1 MTGTQEPLNVL
12 FIDDDPW
19 LLNIAQLYLEREG
32 TIRIT
37 PVTDIC
43 KAMNMLSET
52 AFDAIV
58 SDYLMPDLDGLGL
71 LTWLKENNNDTPYI
85 IYTGKGREEVV
96 IEALNKG
103 ADFYIQKSGNAK
115 AEFTELASKIK
126 YAVEKRISKRELDE
140 AIANLKRSQQ
150 IAHIGNWL
158 MDFEKKFFSGSEE
171 VLAIYG
177 FPSHHNPTISE
188 IFNSIHPEDRELAQ
202 SSLVQL
208 LENGEPYNIDIRILR
223 NDTGELKYVQTQ
235 GHLLKSEKDGKNIVF
250 GTILD
255 ITDRKKTEEALSK
268 TNSYLENLISIA
280 SVPIIIL
287 DPTGIIT
294 RINRSCSELIG
305 LPPDMIV
312 GRSVK
317 ELFPPDQAEA
327 DLASILN
334 TSCSA
339 GKTIQLDI
347 LHAEGLIK
355 NVLWNSATLFDSD
368 GKTPLATIAQGQD
381 ITEQLRLERQRDVAE
396 VQIQQNLA
404 ELAILND
411 GIRNPLMAISGYAEL
426 YDDPEITKK
435 ILQQVEFI
443 DDMITRVDRRWAES
457 EKILNFLRKHSEINT
472 DSSDTMSSDSD
483 STQFKNDSCNIERNN
498 FL

>member
-1 MTGTQEPLNVL
+1 MTGIEDPLKVL

-19 LLNIAQLYLEREG
+19 LLNIAQLYLEKEG

-37 PVTDIC
+37 AVSDVCQAMDI
-43 KAMNMLSET
+43 LLQSV
-52 AFDAIV
+52 FDAIV
-58 SDYLMPDLDGLGL
+58 SDYHMPNMDGLGL
-71 LTWLKENNNDTPYI
+71 LTWMKENKNDTPFI

-115 AEFTELASKIK
+115 VEFAELASKIK
-126 YAVEKRISKRELDE
+126 YAVERRVSERELDE
-140 AIANLKRSQQ
+140 ALKNLKRSQQ

-158 MDFEKKFFSGSEE
+158 LNLEKQYFSGSEE
-171 VLAIYG
+171 VLAIFG
-177 FPSHHNPTISE
+177 FPLNYIPTITE
-188 IFNSIHPEDRELAQ
+188 LYNTIHPEDRA
-202 SSLVQL
+202 LVQASIKKL
-208 LENGEPYNIDIRILR
+208 LKNGEPYNIDVRILR
-223 NDTGELKYVQTQ
+223 NDTGELRYIQTQ
-235 GHLLKSEKDGKNIVF
+235 GYLLTSDKDDKNVVF
-250 GTILD
+250 GTNLD
-255 ITDRKKTEEALSK
+255 ITERKKTEEALSK

-287 DPTGIIT
+287 DPTGIIS

-305 LPPDMIV
+305 LPSDKIV
-312 GRSVK
+312 GRSVRD
-317 ELFPPDQAEA
+317 LFPPDQAEE
-327 DLASILN
+327 DMSSILN
-334 TSCSA
+334 TSNTA

-347 LHAEGLIK
+347 LDADGIIK
-355 NVLWNSATLFDSD
+355 TVLWNSATLYDSD
-368 GKTPLATIAQGQD
+368 GKTPVATIAQGQE

-426 YDDPEITKK
+426 YENSEVTKK

-443 DDMITRVDRRWAES
+443 DDMISRVDRRWAES
-457 EKILNFLRKHSEINT
+457 EKILNFLRKHSEVYSNLT
-472 DSSDTMSSDSD
+472 DKTSSDSD
-483 STQFKNDSCNIERNN
+483 
-498 FL
+498 

>member
-1 MTGTQEPLNVL
+1 MTGIEDPFKVL

-19 LLNIAQLYLEREG
+19 LLNVAQLYLEKEG
-32 TIRIT
+32 TLRIT
-37 PVTDIC
+37 PITDVC
-43 KAMNMLSET
+43 KAMDMLSQS

-58 SDYLMPDLDGLGL
+58 SDYHMPNMNGLGL
-71 LTWLKENNNDTPYI
+71 LTWLKKNNNDTPFI

-126 YAVEKRISKRELDE
+126 YAVERRISKRELDE
-140 AIANLKRSQQ
+140 AITNLKRSQQ

-158 MDFEKKFFSGSEE
+158 LDFEKRKFSGSEE
-171 VLAIYG
+171 VLAIFG
-177 FPSHHNPTISE
+177 LPPNHKPTISE
-188 IFNSIHPEDRELAQ
+188 INNSIHPEDRELAQ
-202 SSLVQL
+202 SSLKRL
-208 LENGEPYNIDIRILR
+208 KKTGEPYNIDIRIFR
-223 NDTGELKYVQTQ
+223 NDTGELKYIQTQ

-255 ITDRKKTEEALSK
+255 ITERKKTEEALSK

-287 DPTGIIT
+287 DPQGIIT
-294 RINRSCSELIG
+294 RINHSCSELIG
-305 LPPDMIV
+305 LPPEQIV
-312 GRSVK
+312 GISIMD
-317 ELFPPDQAEA
+317 LFPPGQSEA
-327 DLASILN
+327 DMASILN
-334 TSCSA
+334 TSCST
-339 GKTIQLDI
+339 GKAIKLDL
-347 LHAEGLIK
+347 LHVDGMIK
-355 NVLWNSATLFDSD
+355 TVLWNSATLYDSD
-368 GKTPLATIAQGQD
+368 GKTPVATIAQGQD

-426 YDDPEITKK
+426 YENSDITKK

-443 DDMITRVDRRWAES
+443 DDMISRVDRRWAES
-457 EKILNFLRKHSEINT
+457 EKILNFLRKHSEVYPRPSEKTTCN
-472 DSSDTMSSDSD
+472 SDW
-483 STQFKNDSCNIERNN
+483 K
-498 FL
+498 